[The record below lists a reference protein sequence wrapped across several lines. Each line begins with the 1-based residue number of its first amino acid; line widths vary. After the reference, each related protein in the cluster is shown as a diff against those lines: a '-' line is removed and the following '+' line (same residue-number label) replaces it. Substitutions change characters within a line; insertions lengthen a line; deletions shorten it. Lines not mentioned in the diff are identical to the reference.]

1 MEENHDLE
9 GAREEETLQSWDSF
23 FSAVLVV
30 LRETSELLE
39 APLDQRS
46 ISYAKARVENC
57 LIGLRRI
64 LDRLQSAATCSTEGL
79 LFDIISKVKLL
90 VERFCSLRAC
100 WNRASETYHCDSTC
114 TVTLTR
120 LSSVRPVTR
129 YVRSIS
135 GPSDSETHSYSTATT
150 RVCDLEIATGGKGRP
165 CISIERSQVEYL
177 RSLQFSW
184 TEIASIVGVSRMTLY
199 RRRHNWGLLGR
210 GFFDISDE
218 DFEALVVSI
227 KAEMPDVGERM
238 LLGALVARGVKV
250 SRERLRLTVQKVDPI
265 NTALRWSSF
274 VIRRP
279 YSVPGSNSLWH
290 LGN

>member
-1 MEENHDLE
+1 M
-9 GAREEETLQSWDSF
+9 
-23 FSAVLVV
+23 
-30 LRETSELLE
+30 
-39 APLDQRS
+39 
-46 ISYAKARVENC
+46 
-57 LIGLRRI
+57 
-64 LDRLQSAATCSTEGL
+64 
-79 LFDIISKVKLL
+79 ISKVKLL
-90 VERFCSLRAC
+90 VQRFRSLHTC
-100 WNRASETYHCDSTC
+100 WNQASETSYHSTC
-114 TVTLTR
+114 TAVTPAR
-120 LSSVRPVTR
+120 PSSLPAGAH
-129 YVRSIS
+129 YVDSTEPIS
-135 GPSDSETHSYSTATT
+135 GPSGSEAHSCSTATT
-150 RVCDLEIATGGKGRP
+150 LVCDFGTGQGRGRP

-177 RSLQFSW
+177 RSLHFSW

-199 RRRHNWGLLGR
+199 RRRHSWGLLGK
-210 GFFDISDE
+210 GFLDISDE
-218 DFEALVVSI
+218 DLEVLVVNI